1 MVRFPSIWLSWKKKL
16 SENVTFHWGICSSWS
31 DGNVATEAACT
42 VKILFLQCL
51 YIKVYR
57 VYSSNGFLTYILE
70 SEFWSNADMKEN
82 QALVSCKYLMMN
94 NYQIVM
100 GRTPFYQTNWNI
112 IFRTSNELEREHLNF
127 LFLSN
132 GHGTSNLKGLH

>member
-42 VKILFLQCL
+42 VKILFLQCF
-51 YIKVYR
+51 YIKVYH
-57 VYSSNGFLTYILE
+57 VNSSNGFLTYILE

-94 NYQIVM
+94 YQIVM
-100 GRTPFYQTNWNI
+100 GRTPFNWKNWN
-112 IFRTSNELEREHLNF
+112 FTYPTLNKLEREHLNF
-127 LFLSN
+127 GFYRTDME
-132 GHGTSNLKGLH
+132 HRT

>member
-42 VKILFLQCL
+42 VKILFVQCF
-51 YIKVYR
+51 YIKVYSF
-57 VYSSNGFLTYILE
+57 YSSNGFLTYILE

-94 NYQIVM
+94 YQIEM
-100 GRTPFYQTNWNI
+100 GRTPSYWTKCNI
-112 IFRTSNELEREHLNF
+112 IYRTSSELEREHLGF
-127 LFLSN
+127 YWTDME
-132 GHGTSNLKGLH
+132 HRT